1 MTGGNGM
8 SDTRV
13 EYEVTIC
20 GVHHD
25 SFLLEPEH
33 ADAWYGDTAV
43 PVTPPVEPPPEGKK
57 SR

>member
-1 MTGGNGM
+1 M
-8 SDTRV
+8 SDMRV

-33 ADAWYGDTAV
+33 ADAWYGDAAV
-43 PVTPPVEPPPEGKK
+43 PVEEPPVEPPVEPEGKK